1 MQTIQNV
8 PIFVY
13 SNLLKLENENK
24 INKLNRYLKKH
35 GENQQSKQSCKVVKQ
50 KMGRL
55 VSKVNFNK

>member
-13 SNLLKLENENK
+13 SNLLKRENENK
-24 INKLNRYLKKH
+24 IKKLNRYLKKH